1 MGKMITSFTIIITI
15 INRGK
20 EDKLAVDLTEHG
32 AMFNVFLRG
41 HGTAEK
47 KILSYLGLGET
58 EKSILVSGVPLSRT
72 EEFMTQIASKLH
84 LKKAGKG
91 ITFAIP
97 VLGNGQ
103 VTPGSTQVREEIS
116 MSDITNNLIISVMNH
131 GYADEIMDTA
141 RDAGAPGG
149 TILRARGAGYKMA
162 EKFLG
167 ITIQP
172 DKDLLMI
179 LAPQAACKD
188 IVNAILSH
196 NKDSNDAN
204 AIAFCLPVSH
214 IAGIT
219 DMDQFNGSNGGK

>member
-1 MGKMITSFTIIITI
+1 MGKMITSFMIIITI

-20 EDKLAVDLTEHG
+20 EDKLAVNLTEHG

-41 HGTAEK
+41 HGTADK

-58 EKSILVSGVPLSRT
+58 EKSILVSGVPLGRT
-72 EEFMTQIASKLH
+72 EEFMTQIAAKLQ

-97 VLGNGQ
+97 VLGSGQ
-103 VTPGSTQVREEIS
+103 ATPGSTRVREEIS
-116 MSDITNNLIISVMNH
+116 MSEITNNLIISIMNH

-162 EKFLG
+162 ETFLG

-179 LAPQAACKD
+179 LAPQTASQG
-188 IVNAILSH
+188 IVKAILSH

-204 AIAFCLPVSH
+204 AIAFCLPVSY

-219 DMDQFNGSNGGK
+219 DMDAFSTSGEKK